1 MPPQPTIH
9 IQTRR
14 GENVRIGPVSV
25 ITLIVVICMAVMGV
39 LAASTAHATAVISNR
54 QADATQRMYLNENAA
69 QEFLASMDEVLA
81 DVRAAGG
88 SAQAGAAAVDDQ
100 LDSICEKARAAGQ
113 GRVSCTALV
122 DGTTVTAEFICEE
135 TRLLNIVIT
144 IRDGSVYRIDQW
156 KMSSA
161 QQEPATAGTLWQG

>member
-69 QEFLASMDEVLA
+69 QEFLASMDEVL
-81 DVRAAGG
+81 AGG